1 VSERLSILTSPCFTS
16 SPRPSASAIGKSSS
30 VAVAAEAAAVAVA
43 VAAEAAAVDDSTK
56 NENDSLMAEEREV
69 SRIMVEALTEE
80 ERIEILVVSVGKKTT
95 RKINKIILS
104 KSQW

>member
-1 VSERLSILTSPCFTS
+1 
-16 SPRPSASAIGKSSS
+16 
-30 VAVAAEAAAVAVA
+30 VAAAEAAAVAVA